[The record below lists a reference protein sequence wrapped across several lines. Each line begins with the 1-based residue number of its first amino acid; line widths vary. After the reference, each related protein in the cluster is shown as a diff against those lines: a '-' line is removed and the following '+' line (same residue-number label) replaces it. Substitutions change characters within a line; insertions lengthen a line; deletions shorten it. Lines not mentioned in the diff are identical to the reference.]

1 MYQLYCHTVYKGT
14 FETYQ
19 AAVEYAA
26 SIGVVTQI
34 EIIKVS

>member
-1 MYQLYCHTVYKGT
+1 MYELYCHTVLKGT

-26 SIGVVTQI
+26 SIGVTTQI
-34 EIIKVS
+34 DIVKI